1 MLSDKLETLKAAQL
15 ALDAVNASHELAIE
29 NSKIVAVPRT
39 ASNERTVLDEGEEV
53 RLASLE
59 GVAFCSYCKY
69 FVKYLIGDTDA
80 QLEGAQRISAHVQ
93 ACEAN
98 PLVQKLRQ
106 AEETRNA
113 AQTEAT
119 KQTELR
125 RVLERRAAESLA
137 LADRHRQDL
146 TEERDAMQR
155 RAEAAEQIE
164 QDLRVAL
171 EAIRDA
177 SDPKLPAHK
186 VFAALSSINATANT
200 ALNP

>member
-29 NSKIVAVPRT
+29 NSNIVAVPRGQIQAPDSAEPT
-39 ASNERTVLDEGEEV
+39 

-59 GVAFCSYCKY
+59 GVAFCSYCKF
-69 FVKYLIGDTDA
+69 FVKYLIGDMDA

-113 AQTEAT
+113 AQAEAT
-119 KQTELR
+119 KQTLLR
-125 RVLERRAAESLA
+125 RQIESEAQNAYLA
-137 LADRHRQDL
+137 VADRC
-146 TEERDAMQR
+146 DAMQR
-155 RAEAAEQIE
+155 RAEAAESDMAIAE
-164 QDLRVAL
+164 QREQELRRAL

-177 SDPKLPAHK
+177 SDPQQPAHK
-186 VFAALSSINATANT
+186 VFATLSSINATANT
-200 ALNP
+200 ALKP